1 MRDFLSSRSR
11 IRERAS
17 WVATRIRT
25 ARHWCSRRRS
35 ASSPH
40 PRAASSLSAFLGAQ
54 GGGNF
59 ACMPAITLDALLRTL
74 NKPVAPRAPPAP
86 PAAEPVYL
94 LHGDEDVL
102 KDEAIRALLDASVGP
117 NRDFNLDVRF
127 APDLTPESFNALV
140 NTPPMLAERRAV
152 VIRAVEQLG
161 KRKTKL
167 RDEVVRYLASPNP
180 TTLLVLVVAA
190 GEDPDADLVRA
201 STSVEFEAL
210 SAERVPRW
218 LQHRAT
224 TLGLTLNADATE
236 LLLKAVGNDLTTLGR
251 ELEKLASL
259 TAGTSRPVTAE
270 DVSSLVGVRRGETV
284 FDLVEAALERKVAR
298 AAQLVEPVLEQAGMS
313 GVKII
318 SLLGTHLVG
327 TALARSE
334 RDRGVHVARL
344 PDTLYRQMQG
354 VRPYGMRSYKDEAAR
369 WTAWTGLWTARR
381 HGHSR
386 RAAPA

>member
-74 NKPVAPRAPPAP
+74 NKPVAPPARPSPPSP

-127 APDLTPESFNALV
+127 APDLTPE
-140 NTPPMLAERRAV
+140 
-152 VIRAVEQLG
+152 
-161 KRKTKL
+161 
-167 RDEVVRYLASPNP
+167 
-180 TTLLVLVVAA
+180 
-190 GEDPDADLVRA
+190 
-201 STSVEFEAL
+201 
-210 SAERVPRW
+210 
-218 LQHRAT
+218 
-224 TLGLTLNADATE
+224 
-236 LLLKAVGNDLTTLGR
+236 
-251 ELEKLASL
+251 
-259 TAGTSRPVTAE
+259 
-270 DVSSLVGVRRGETV
+270 
-284 FDLVEAALERKVAR
+284 
-298 AAQLVEPVLEQAGMS
+298 
-313 GVKII
+313 
-318 SLLGTHLVG
+318 
-327 TALARSE
+327 
-334 RDRGVHVARL
+334 
-344 PDTLYRQMQG
+344 
-354 VRPYGMRSYKDEAAR
+354 
-369 WTAWTGLWTARR
+369 
-381 HGHSR
+381 
-386 RAAPA
+386 